1 MPALATLLLVA
12 SLAAGGRGQ
21 DIQRPEPGSGEE
33 TVMLLQRSGTPTATS
48 FARLLN
54 PFPELRNFTAC
65 YRIRM
70 HRYRE
75 EGTLLSYA
83 LSDKEDNALRMDH
96 RPSGYQ
102 VTLRGSWA
110 TSTVT
115 SPLRYWSHFCFTFND
130 SDKSWTIFKDGEKK
144 AENKIPNFSGV
155 IAGSGSY
162 VIGQDQDKF
171 GGGFERDQ
179 SYSGEITQLNY
190 WHRALDAA
198 TIRNIAECRSKE
210 EGDALA
216 WSEQHWNVSG
226 EVEWLVLNSTDFCSQ
241 SQHNIIFFPDQF
253 PLNEARAMCK
263 VVGGEIGIPIN
274 DAENARVFTETVEWA
289 GHCSNYLGSNY
300 FKGEKVLLTLSAC
313 SSGKYSC
320 DDGSCIDLRQK
331 CDLRVDCRDN
341 SDEAGC
347 SLLSIPTGYST
358 TIPPPPLVRSDPLPV
373 NISVYISSFP
383 VIKTE
388 ELSFEAHFNLLLTW
402 QDSRLDFLN
411 LKKER
416 SLNLLPSDDVTKIWT
431 PLIFF
436 FNANGNL
443 FSNLEKGSRIE
454 LIAGGSA
461 RPGGPDKA
469 TEVNIFSGSEGAVA
483 MSQLYN
489 AVYSCDFDL
498 LMFPFD
504 AQDCSMIFTLT
515 SAAAN
520 YMLLRPDNITY
531 IGRKDLIEYTIS
543 EFIEAELI
551 VENEF
556 SQMKLGVRFT
566 RRSGFYILTLYI
578 PTVLLAVIAYFSLF
592 FNPMGFESR
601 ISVALTSLLVLASL
615 FTQTSNSLP
624 KTSYFKLVDIWLF
637 FSIVII
643 FMIVLFQTLGE
654 YFSYDSLIPA
664 KDDDKVH
671 VLKIFS
677 LV

>member
-1 MPALATLLLVA
+1 MTALATLLLVA

-83 LSDKEDNALRMDH
+83 LSDKEDNALR
-96 RPSGYQ
+96 
-102 VTLRGSWA
+102 
-110 TSTVT
+110 
-115 SPLRYWSHFCFTFND
+115 
-130 SDKSWTIFKDGEKK
+130 
-144 AENKIPNFSGV
+144 
-155 IAGSGSY
+155 
-162 VIGQDQDKF
+162 IGQDQDNF

-190 WHRALDAA
+190 WHRALDA
-198 TIRNIAECRSKE
+198 TP
-210 EGDALA
+210 DALA
-216 WSEQHWNVSG
+216 LYKPDEPSDYPFGKKMWQ
-226 EVEWLVLNSTDFCSQ
+226 VES
-241 SQHNIIFFPDQF
+241 
-253 PLNEARAMCK
+253 
-263 VVGGEIGIPIN
+263 PIC
-274 DAENARVFTETVEWA
+274 
-289 GHCSNYLGSNY
+289 GYS
-300 FKGEKVLLTLSAC
+300 KGEKVLLTLSAC

-320 DDGSCIDLRQK
+320 DDGSCIDLSKR

-358 TIPPPPLVRSDPLPV
+358 TIPPPPRVRSDPLP
-373 NISVYISSFP
+373 
-383 VIKTE
+383 
-388 ELSFEAHFNLLLTW
+388 
-402 QDSRLDFLN
+402 
-411 LKKER
+411 
-416 SLNLLPSDDVTKIWT
+416 
-431 PLIFF
+431 
-436 FNANGNL
+436 
-443 FSNLEKGSRIE
+443 
-454 LIAGGSA
+454 
-461 RPGGPDKA
+461 
-469 TEVNIFSGSEGAVA
+469 
-483 MSQLYN
+483 
-489 AVYSCDFDL
+489 
-498 LMFPFD
+498 
-504 AQDCSMIFTLT
+504 DCSMIFALT

-543 EFIEAELI
+543 DFIEAEHN

-556 SQMKLGVRFT
+556 SQMKLGVRFI
-566 RRSGFYILTLYI
+566 RRSGFYLLTLYI
-578 PTVLLAVIAYFSLF
+578 PTVLLAAIAYFSLF
-592 FNPMGFESR
+592 FNPVEFESR

-664 KDDDKVH
+664 KDDDKVY
-671 VLKIFS
+671 VLKVLKTASETKNDSAWSRLRSASWFRNSRRRFRQIPKNIKILLAGRIIVPLTYLIFNIVYWS
-677 LV
+677 TALQYVMELRLRDDRLQSRKT